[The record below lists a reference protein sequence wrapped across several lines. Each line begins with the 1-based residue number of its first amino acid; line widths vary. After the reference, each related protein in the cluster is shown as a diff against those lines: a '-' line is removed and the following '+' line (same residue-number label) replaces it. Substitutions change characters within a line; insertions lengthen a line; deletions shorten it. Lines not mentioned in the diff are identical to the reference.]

1 MVDMIKDGTGAGFL
15 AEVTAQNRLSVTA
28 ITETEN
34 KDINDRTQE
43 SYLLYIDI
51 TPTGALD
58 NFMYVKNT
66 SDDNMF
72 INWYRVW
79 TESTNEAID
88 LYRGMTGVPSGT
100 TTVTPVNMNFGSSNT
115 ATGDFYE
122 GVDITNL
129 TGGTLLDRLRISG
142 DGKDVVDGYP
152 GDIIIPKG
160 GSMVLQALTGAI
172 PLEVTLSFYYKA
184 VTT

>member
-1 MVDMIKDGTGAGFL
+1 MPDMIKDGTGAGFL

-28 ITETEN
+28 VTETEN
-34 KDINDRTQE
+34 KDINERTGG

-58 NFMYVKNT
+58 NCLYMKNT
-66 SDDNMF
+66 SADNMF

-79 TESTNEAID
+79 SGTNADAID
-88 LYRGMTGVPSGT
+88 IYRNMVGTPAGT
-100 TTVTPVNMNFGSSNT
+100 TIVTPVNMNFGSNDS

-122 GVDITNL
+122 GVDITGL
-129 TGGTLLDRLRISG
+129 SGGNLLDRLRLSG

-152 GDIIIPKG
+152 GDIIVPR
-160 GSMVLQALTGAI
+160 GSNISFQAVTGTF
-172 PLEVTLSFYYKA
+172 PLEITISFYYKA
-184 VTT
+184 AT